1 MQEPKY
7 RSVFDIIGPV
17 MIGPSSSHTAGA
29 VRIGKLARA
38 LHGMDVERAEITF
51 YGSFKETYRGHGTDT
66 AITAGIL
73 NMDPHDE
80 RVREA
85 LALAREKGV
94 AVEFLESTQEADHP
108 NTARVRLM
116 TDMHM
121 SELVGI
127 SIGGGKVEIVE
138 ILGFPVHLGGDVPTL
153 IIRHIDRHGMIA
165 RVAQVLADYAIN
177 IATMHVSR
185 KGKGEQALMTIE
197 VDELPPADAL
207 TAMQA
212 YDGIIGVSLLYLP

>member
-1 MQEPKY
+1 MAEPKY

-38 LHGMDVERAEITF
+38 LHGMEVERAEVTF

-73 NMDPHDE
+73 NMEPHDE
-80 RVREA
+80 RVRDA
-85 LALAREKGV
+85 LQLAREQGV
-94 AVEFLESTQEADHP
+94 AVEFLESAQEADHP

-116 TDMHM
+116 SDTHM

-138 ILGFPVHLGGDVPTL
+138 IQGFPVHLSGDVPTV

-185 KGKGEQALMTIE
+185 KAKGEQALMTIE
-197 VDELPPADAL
+197 VDEMPPDEAL
-207 TAMQA
+207 KAIHA
-212 YDGIIGVSLLYLP
+212 FDGILGAHLLYLP